1 MLATA
6 RTFLAC
12 QAYGLELLHASSA
25 AAAKDGGGGEEGAQF
40 DGRACHQKYAVLL
53 GAGWEGRSPVAAAP
67 SAQYPGTLDRYSAV
81 QLSRVLTKAGALGKR
96 FDKLLAWL
104 VEACGSQQANLT
116 RSKALKTVAA
126 LVEQEPSLLQKDEV
140 HRVFEACFTDESISV
155 REAAVNLIGRMVGSS
170 EDLAMQYFPLLVHA
184 SNDAGVSVRKH
195 ALKVLWKVC
204 LAPGQY
210 FPRARE
216 AAICIMV
223 HASDPEDS
231 IQAIV
236 TKAFTEMW
244 FTCEDK
250 ELLGAFAKQIVDVV
264 WDIYQSRTSNG
275 SFIDLP
281 LSADNAFISLI
292 GTILAAADKKGSRL
306 ERRVAQ
312 KICANIADSVGGHG
326 TEDCTDL
333 ELEERALQPL
343 LALHAFCTLD
353 GALVLRG
360 KKDPHVTISSMMAF
374 LAPLEPKSPG
384 EPQESGAVKRRRAEQ
399 LLCAMSAIFHILQ
412 KMQGT
417 VDLDIANKLQEHLK
431 RIITTTEFLQ
441 VVVGAS
447 KLLCALSAV
456 DAGSLRLLL
465 GICKVYQAG
474 LEQQVKYM
482 PDLADPEYARWEM
495 LQRRRLFTV
504 SQLWSHG
511 AALITAHASNLK
523 STGEMANFMLW
534 FYNNCGPKLQQ
545 EALRGLGFLMC
556 ACPDLALKKP
566 VMQVLN
572 DSLSLGADV
581 DIKLACLQAIIEL
594 LHRECETLI
603 VSQREDGKSPSGRD
617 GKLDT
622 KCGQNDKSVSGA
634 VIQYY
639 WERKILPLAM
649 HVDLRA
655 AARSSPSGLTLD
667 ARARY
672 KILELSEGVL
682 KEGLV
687 APWTAISML
696 VALSTD
702 RDSGVSELAKQI
714 LDKYIIQK
722 RSDLVDAKLGDSFL
736 ATFNFQRALA
746 AAMPAGPKPGA
757 DGQTRAEKAM
767 LRASKNLS
775 GVYRSCIPRKSSR
788 LSFFKALLRPFS
800 RHIAEGSAAGL
811 QYLAFLAQLGSFL
824 PFSKE
829 EEVLTLIHLIS
840 PIITQ
845 HADSIQSGMD
855 ALKGQQ
861 VDTSLRLED
870 NEPQRQLLV
879 LGQKATAACLL
890 LLLKQ
895 QLQANYALSDAK
907 LIAFSLSDNKSHH
920 RVVQAVSKPLNTK
933 GLPLGVS
940 VEEALKQC
948 KMFKKFLS
956 ESEAQM
962 AGQMLMANEPKGT
975 PSGATADGTPS
986 EAPEEPPGDGA
997 SDGEGEAPAR
1007 RRTRRRLH

>member
-1 MLATA
+1 MT
-6 RTFLAC
+6 
-12 QAYGLELLHASSA
+12 
-25 AAAKDGGGGEEGAQF
+25 GAM
-40 DGRACHQKYAVLL
+40 
-53 GAGWEGRSPVAAAP
+53 
-67 SAQYPGTLDRYSAV
+67 DRYSSV
-81 QLSRVLTKAGALGKR
+81 QLSCVLTKAGALGKR

-104 VEACGSQQANLT
+104 VDACGSQQANLT

-126 LVEQEPSLLQKDEV
+126 LVEQEPSLLQKAEIQ
-140 HRVFEACFTDESISV
+140 RVFEACFTDESISV
-155 REAAVNLIGRMVGSS
+155 REAAVNLIGRMVGTS

-184 SNDAGVSVRKH
+184 SNDGGLSVRKH

-204 LAPGQY
+204 LAPDQY

-216 AAICIMV
+216 AAICMMV

-231 IQAIV
+231 VQAIV

-250 ELLGAFAKQIVDVV
+250 ELLGAFAKQITDVV
-264 WDIYQSRTSNG
+264 WDIYQSRTSKG

-281 LSADNAFISLI
+281 LPADNAFISLI

-306 ERRVAQ
+306 ERRGAE
-312 KICANIADSVGGHG
+312 KICANIVDSVGSHS
-326 TEDCTDL
+326 TEDCSDL

-343 LALHAFCTLD
+343 LALHAFCALD
-353 GALVLRG
+353 GSLVLRG

-384 EPQESGAVKRRRAEQ
+384 EPQESSAVKRRRAEQ
-399 LLCAMSAIFHILQ
+399 LLCAMSAIFHTLQ
-412 KMQGT
+412 KMTGT

-511 AALITAHASNLK
+511 AALINTHASNLK
-523 STGEMANFMLW
+523 SMGEMANFMLW
-534 FYNNCGPKLQQ
+534 FFHNCGPKLKQ

-572 DSLSLGADV
+572 ESLSLDADV

-594 LHRECETLI
+594 LHRECESLV
-603 VSQREDGKSPSGRD
+603 VSQREDGKSRLNGD

-622 KCGQNDKSVSGA
+622 TCGQNDKSISGG

-639 WERKILPLAM
+639 WERKILPLAL
-649 HVDLRA
+649 HVDVQA
-655 AARSSPSGLTLD
+655 VARSSPSGLTLD

-702 RDSGVSELAKQI
+702 RDSGVADLAKQV
-714 LDKYIIQK
+714 LEKFIIQK

-736 ATFNFQRALA
+736 ATFNFQRALTSA
-746 AAMPAGPKPGA
+746 IPAGA
-757 DGQTRAEKAM
+757 QSAVLDGLTRAEKAM
-767 LRASKNLS
+767 LRASKSLS
-775 GVYRSCIPRKSSR
+775 GIYRSCIPRKSSR
-788 LSFFKALLRPFS
+788 LSFFKALLRPFN
-800 RHIAEGSAAGL
+800 RHISEGSAAGL
-811 QYLAFLAQLGSFL
+811 QFLAFLAHLGSFL

-840 PIITQ
+840 PIVTQ

-870 NEPQRQLLV
+870 NEPQRQLLI
-879 LGQKATAACLL
+879 LGQKSTAACLL

-895 QLQANYALSDAK
+895 QLQANYGLSDAK
-907 LIAFSLSDNKSHH
+907 LIAFNLSDSKTHH
-920 RVVQAVSKPLNTK
+920 RVVQSVCKPLNTK
-933 GLPLGVS
+933 GLPLGIS

-948 KMFKKFLS
+948 KMFKKLLS
-956 ESEAQM
+956 ESEVQM
-962 AGQMLMANEPKGT
+962 AGQMLMANGAKGT
-975 PSGATADGTPS
+975 PEQGTREGAPEGGPEEETPS
-986 EAPEEPPGDGA
+986 AAADEGSGEEEEAPEAER
-997 SDGEGEAPAR
+997 PAR